1 MLYELLS
8 SGEIV
13 SLPGIHVPPGLPS
26 IQPDDVV
33 LLLPF
38 KRVLVGRTLF
48 GSFEKWQWGKIG
60 QAEWEEIT
68 LYDGTPAVIPIM
80 GLEEICLPGEA
91 VSMLRSALASRMEPP
106 GDPVSSIVVL
116 EDALKAIPSWREEFG
131 VTERRLSEALSASGT
146 LRTAFWG
153 IRFALLWGG
162 REMLQRIRTWLRLC
176 PSAFEDRGNLPRQW
190 FSLGGTFDATVFT
203 DLEAL
208 GFTGHSLRRLDLEES
223 NPAVIRGPEGTLLQ
237 VWLESS
243 DPRSGLSEL
252 SIRSWIAIPTA
263 TWEDLR
269 TRRNLSLREIGLACW
284 GFLDAIEGEK
294 VLSAWNRAAHQ
305 KQS

>member
-1 MLYELLS
+1 MLFELLS
-8 SGEIV
+8 NGEIV

-26 IQPDDVV
+26 TSEGDVV

-38 KRVLVGRTLF
+38 RRALVGRSLF

-60 QAEWEEIT
+60 HLEWEEIP
-68 LYDGTPAVIPIM
+68 LYDGRPVAIPLP
-80 GLEEICLPGEA
+80 GFNEITLSGEA
-91 VSMLRSALASRMEPP
+91 VTALRSALASRMEPP
-106 GDPVSSIVVL
+106 GDAVSSLVVL
-116 EDALKAIPSWREEFG
+116 EESLKALPSWREEFG
-131 VTERRLSEALSASGT
+131 VIDRRLSEALSASST

-176 PSAFEDRGNLPRQW
+176 PSAFEDRGNAPKQW
-190 FSLGGTFDATVFT
+190 LSLGGTFDPNVFAE
-203 DLEAL
+203 LETL
-208 GFTGHSLRRLDLEES
+208 GYSGHSLRRLDLEES
-223 NPAVIRGPEGTLLQ
+223 NPAVIRGPEGILLQ

-252 SIRSWIAIPTA
+252 SIRSWIAIPSS

-269 TRRNLSLREIGLACW
+269 GRRNLSLREIGLACW
-284 GFLDAIEGEK
+284 GFLDAVEGEK